1 MLSCHHSH
9 KKMKSV
15 IFDLDGTLLD
25 TLDDLTAST
34 NFALKSC
41 NYPLHTVDE
50 VRRMVGNGVAMLI
63 RRAMPAGHTQQQFD
77 DCFGVFREYYS
88 LHCNDNTKPYDGI
101 LDMLNRLYSSGVGL
115 AVASNKLQPA
125 VQKLVA
131 HYFPMIKVAVGDSPE
146 YGRKPAPDM
155 LIKAMKQLDSTP
167 HDTLY
172 VGDSEV
178 DVATARNAAVRCVS
192 VLWGFRDKE
201 QLLANGATQFAHTP
215 CEILSFMDL

>member
-1 MLSCHHSH
+1 
-9 KKMKSV
+9 MKSV
-15 IFDLDGTLLD
+15 VFDLDGTLLD
-25 TLDDLTAST
+25 TLDDLTASV

-41 NYPLHTVDE
+41 NYPVHTVDE

-63 RRAMPAGHTQQQFD
+63 HRAMPAGHTQQQFD

-101 LDMLNRLYSSGVGL
+101 LDMLNRLYGCGVGL

-155 LIKAMKQLDSTP
+155 LIRAMKLLDSTP

-178 DVATARNAAVRCVS
+178 DVVTARNAAVRCVS

-201 QLLANGATQFAHTP
+201 QLLESGAAEFVRVP
-215 CEILSFMDL
+215 SEILSLI

>member
-1 MLSCHHSH
+1 
-9 KKMKSV
+9 MKSV
-15 IFDLDGTLLD
+15 VFDLDGTLLD
-25 TLDDLTAST
+25 TLDDLTASV

-41 NYPLHTVDE
+41 NYPVHTLDE

-77 DCFGVFREYYS
+77 DCFGVFGEYYS
-88 LHCNDNTKPYDGI
+88 LHCNDHTKPYDGI
-101 LDMLNRLYSSGVGL
+101 SDMLNRLCSCGVGL

-155 LIKAMKQLDSTP
+155 LIRAMKLLDSTP
-167 HDTLY
+167 RDTLY

-201 QLLANGATQFAHTP
+201 QLLAGGAAEFVRVP
-215 CEILSFMDL
+215 SEILSLV